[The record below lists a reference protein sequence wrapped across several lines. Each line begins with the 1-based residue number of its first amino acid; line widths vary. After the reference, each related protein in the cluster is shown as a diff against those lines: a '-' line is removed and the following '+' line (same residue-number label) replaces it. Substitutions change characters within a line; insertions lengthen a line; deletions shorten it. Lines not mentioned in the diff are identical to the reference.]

1 MSVRGL
7 GELYQSR
14 DPGAYAGTYQT
25 TAEPIGGDESPP
37 DEFVYGDVTESQ
49 DGSDYSLIGA
59 SLANDLE
66 DTAIGN
72 LFGDDEP
79 IVLGEGY
86 QNTSPELSGNA
97 AYHYGYEKGRIDAV
111 SGYPDNADA
120 ASGAVEDPAYRP
132 AFVAGYRDG
141 YAAGKS
147 GSTLPSSPKVAP
159 VPLPL
164 PVPGPGPAP
173 APAPGGMSTGTKV
186 AIGLGA
192 VVVLGA
198 GYAAWKKKR
207 KRS

>member
-1 MSVRGL
+1 MSVRSMRGL
-7 GELYQSR
+7 GDLYQSR
-14 DPGAYAGTYQT
+14 DPGAYSGTYEAT
-25 TAEPIGGDESPP
+25 GDPIGGEESPP
-37 DEFVYGDVTESQ
+37 DEWIYGDMTDSES
-49 DGSDYSLIGA
+49 GSDYSLIGA

-66 DTAIGN
+66 NAAIDN
-72 LFGDDEP
+72 YFGDEDP

-86 QNTSPELSGNA
+86 QNDSPETHGNA

-111 SGYPDNADA
+111 SGYPSNADA

-132 AFVAGYRDG
+132 AFVAGYTDG

-147 GSTLPSSPKVAP
+147 GSTLPTSPKVA
-159 VPLPL
+159 PLPL
-164 PVPGPGPAP
+164 PVPGPGP

-192 VVVLGA
+192 
-198 GYAAWKKKR
+198 AAAAAAAYVAWKKR